1 VKPQRDRAVLLTA
14 AAGLL
19 MLAMLLLPPIRRASE
34 ASMSLH
40 MLLQYPGLL
49 VAGALLASALPPHR
63 TRSLQRFNEHGL
75 AGLLFV
81 GLTMTVL
88 MVPRV
93 LDLALTVPWVEA
105 LKLLALLL
113 CGGAIRLS
121 WSPAG
126 TVLQAFFLGNVLP
139 MLVVVGSLYQEA
151 DSRLCNA
158 YLLDDQRNLGAG
170 LMWLTAGLLLWWLW
184 AVVTSRRAV
193 GPAVKSRM

>member
-1 VKPQRDRAVLLTA
+1 MA
-14 AAGLL
+14 ASAGLL
-19 MLAMLLLPPIRRASE
+19 MLAVLLLPPIRHASE

-40 MLLQYPGLL
+40 MLVQYPGLWL
-49 VAGALLASALPPHR
+49 AGALLASALPLHR
-63 TRSLQRFNEHGL
+63 IRSLQRFNEQGL

-93 LDLALTVPWVEA
+93 LDLALTELWVEV
-105 LKLLALLL
+105 LKVLALLL
-113 CGGAIRLS
+113 CGGAFRLS

-139 MLVVVGSLYQEA
+139 MLVVVGALYQEA

-170 LMWLTAGLLLWWLW
+170 LVWLAAGLLLWWLAA
-184 AVVTSRRAV
+184 AVASQRTIGRAAR
-193 GPAVKSRM
+193 PAL